1 MYHEKAKD
9 IVRIMEAASALGIP
23 CTASLGI
30 EGRFIVPKVPFIA
43 FGSRFFTTPDD
54 LLREINPSAMGKLTA
69 DWQRLV
75 QGITYLAN
83 PFTGLRHLDGGA
95 PDAAVNAFSG
105 GIAIADG
112 LPGAK
117 VILPRSVGINPA
129 EFAGKDIISEGNLTF
144 RYNSWSPP
152 TAEELIPVENR
163 GKDGKI
169 ALGVN
174 FTLTTNTGTRDYTF
188 PMRTELRMH

>member
-9 IVRIMEAASALGIP
+9 IVRIMEAASALCIP

-30 EGRFIVPKVPFIA
+30 ECRFVVPKVPFIA
-43 FGSRFFTTPDD
+43 YGSRFFTTPDD
-54 LLREINPSAMGKLTA
+54 LLREIDPSAMGKLTA

-95 PDAAVNAFSG
+95 SDAAINAFSG
-105 GIAIADG
+105 GIAVADA
-112 LPGAK
+112 LPGAR
-117 VILPRSVGINPA
+117 VVLPPSVGINPA
-129 EFAGKDIISEGNLTF
+129 EFEVRKITSGGNLPF

-152 TAEELIPVENR
+152 TAEELVPIEIRDKSN
-163 GKDGKI
+163 GQI
-169 ALGVN
+169 AL
-174 FTLTTNTGTRDYTF
+174 
-188 PMRTELRMH
+188 